1 MATFKIMVRERNTT
15 QGKIYSIE
23 CQGIE
28 LALCRDKDIATF
40 IMESIANRGREKV
53 NAALKNKK

>member
-1 MATFKIMVRERNTT
+1 MVRERNTT
-15 QGKIYSIE
+15 QGKIYSIY
-23 CQGIE
+23 CKGIE

>member
-1 MATFKIMVRERNTT
+1 MATSKIMVRERNTT

-40 IMESIANRGREKV
+40 IMESIANRGREKI

>member
-1 MATFKIMVRERNTT
+1 MVRERNTT

-23 CQGIE
+23 CQEIE

>member
-1 MATFKIMVRERNTT
+1 MTTFKIMVRERNTT
-15 QGKIYSIE
+15 QGKIYSIY
-23 CQGIE
+23 CKGIE